1 MDLHEFVESIPTL
14 SDLELAVLLSLVAKQ
29 HCLVS
34 TEDDLMDALASE
46 LALIISEVFKLTSV
60 VLESEDL
67 QSADHFG
74 DSILDEHHNFASSLD
89 LDEDSDTVA
98 GIRSRI
104 QNVSFKAGSRSYVEP
119 SLDTRLVVNVVIAKD
134 FNTACEDVQIQVLE
148 LIQRKRIYSR
158 TTVHLAPK
166 TFLVLP
172 LVSTATKHI
181 RLNHHLVSM
190 ISLPSAIC

>member
-46 LALIISEVFKLTSV
+46 LALIVSEVFKLTSV
-60 VLESEDL
+60 VLESKDL

-74 DSILDEHHNFASSLD
+74 DSILDEHHNFASSSD
-89 LDEDSDTVA
+89 LDEDSDTA
-98 GIRSRI
+98 ARI
-104 QNVSFKAGSRSYVEP
+104 QSVDFKAGSRSYVEP

-148 LIQRKRIYSR
+148 LIQHKRIYSR

-172 LVSTATKHI
+172 LVSTATKHM

-190 ISLPSAIC
+190 ISLPSPIC